1 MVSITKNSCS
11 MHEKF
16 DTMFMGL
23 FLLLVPQGQVP
34 PDSCENF
41 LHLHKKR
48 DSLERGPHQNSDTV
62 TFCELD
68 KISKDRN
75 KSLSS
80 SEE

>member
-16 DTMFMGL
+16 NTMFMGL

-48 DSLERGPHQNSDTV
+48 DSL
-62 TFCELD
+62 
-68 KISKDRN
+68 
-75 KSLSS
+75 
-80 SEE
+80 

>member
-23 FLLLVPQGQVP
+23 FLLLFPQVQVP
-34 PDSCENF
+34 PDTCENF
-41 LHLHKKR
+41 LHLQKKR
-48 DSLERGPHQNSDTV
+48 LSVERDPHQNSG

-80 SEE
+80 SE